1 MVTWISGR
9 SSIKIKSL
17 AWKAMMRTIFNS
29 QTHAA
34 ELTLVIFILF
44 FLVGTGVHRQQNNDA
59 FRQLQLLP
67 NLT

>member
-1 MVTWISGR
+1 
-9 SSIKIKSL
+9 
-17 AWKAMMRTIFNS
+17 MMRTIFNS